1 MTFPAFTNFPAGIN
15 EPVTENV
22 YNIQAS
28 TVGLTL
34 GTADVQNTVVP
45 NVAPADFVC
54 LALTGTLG
62 AGANAQLPL
71 VATMVSAFGGVGYS
85 YILQI
90 NNQSGANFAW
100 TVTTNTGWTLNGTM
114 SIAQNT
120 FRDFIVTVNSNG
132 TATLQSIG
140 SGSTL

>member
-22 YNIQAS
+22 YNVQAS

-34 GTADVQNTVVP
+34 GTADVQNTTTP

-54 LALTGTLG
+54 LAMTGTLA

-71 VATMVSAFGGVGYS
+71 AASMLSAFGGVAYS
-85 YILQI
+85 YVFQV
-90 NNQSGANFAW
+90 NNLSSANFAW
-100 TVTTNTGWTLNGTM
+100 TLTTNTGWTLSGTM
-114 SIAQNT
+114 SVAQNT
-120 FRDFIVTVNSNG
+120 VRDFIVTVRADG
-132 TATLQSIG
+132 TATIQSIG
-140 SGSTL
+140 TGTIS